1 MPRTALIA
9 APLLIFAQL
18 AQAQT
23 LSPTP
28 LATSREAR
36 VSIGLTVPL
45 GSAGTKAEQKPRLEL
60 GVDRTT
66 RDSSGHEL
74 RDPFALRPNRPMRLG
89 LTLQE
94 QPRLMFNGR
103 EMEPRSNE
111 KNLSTG
117 AAIGIGV
124 VVVLVVAGAVLL
136 DRMEDASE

>member
-1 MPRTALIA
+1 MSRTALIA

-28 LATSREAR
+28 LAVSREAR

-45 GSAGTKAEQKPRLEL
+45 GNAGTRAEQEPRLEL

-66 RDSSGHEL
+66 RDSSGYEL
-74 RDPFALRPNRPMRLG
+74 RDPFAPWPNRPMRLG

-103 EMEPRSNE
+103 EMGPRTDE

-124 VVVLVVAGAVLL
+124 VVVLVVAGVVLV
-136 DRMEDASE
+136 DRMNAASD